1 LPFKAESQ
9 ELLGDS
15 TRHGDGL
22 AGLVDLLR
30 ARLGRK
36 QVSGLAATSDAR
48 PEYAWRQVEPG
59 QRASDARLPPP
70 RPIHLLA
77 SPLLLS
83 YADGTLRHRGAT
95 LKLTRGP
102 ERIQGGWWDGE
113 EWTRDYYQA
122 LSSRGEL
129 LWVFHAA
136 SQWFLHGL
144 FS

>member
-1 LPFKAESQ
+1 VF
-9 ELLGDS
+9 
-15 TRHGDGL
+15 
-22 AGLVDLLR
+22 
-30 ARLGRK
+30 
-36 QVSGLAATSDAR
+36 GLAATTDAR
-48 PEYAWRQVEPG
+48 PEWASRRVEPG
-59 QRASDARLPPP
+59 EHAADARLPPP

-77 SPLLLS
+77 SPLPLS
-83 YADGTLRHRGAT
+83 YAEGLLRHRGAI

-129 LWVFHAA
+129 LWVFH
-136 SQWFLHGL
+136 SGQQWFLHGL